1 MEKQTLIKLRDK
13 KTKREFF
20 KWFSKRQFER
30 LD

>member
-1 MEKQTLIKLRDK
+1 MEKQTLIKLK
-13 KTKREFF
+13 NKENGKEFF